1 MAKQKNQIKPMQE
14 EQTQIKSRFEEKQP
28 TLSRNITLSQDRKWL
43 IIRTIR
49 TDIVHVNY
57 LQKIL
62 EPGEMQWRKT
72 VKKAILKID
81 VNEQY

>member
-1 MAKQKNQIKPMQE
+1 MAKQKNQTKPTQQDG
-14 EQTQIKSRFEEKQP
+14 QTQIRNRFEEKQP

-62 EPGEMQWRKT
+62 EPGEMQ
-72 VKKAILKID
+72 
-81 VNEQY
+81 